1 MEQYMDKY
9 RVPYVIWA
17 NYPLPDTV
25 QGEDVSLNFLSLD
38 LLTCVGLKG
47 DSYLQFLSEMRQVM
61 PVATFVGYKDPE
73 GNAYSHWETTELTSL
88 LEDYQC
94 VQYERLFGMEDG

>member
-1 MEQYMDKY
+1 M
-9 RVPYVIWA
+9 
-17 NYPLPDTV
+17 
-25 QGEDVSLNFLSLD
+25 
-38 LLTCVGLKG
+38 GLKG

-88 LEDYQC
+88 LVDYQC

>member
-1 MEQYMDKY
+1 
-9 RVPYVIWA
+9 
-17 NYPLPDTV
+17 
-25 QGEDVSLNFLSLD
+25 
-38 LLTCVGLKG
+38 
-47 DSYLQFLSEMRQVM
+47 M

-94 VQYERLFGMEDG
+94 VQYERLFGMEDE